1 VEDNMVFD
9 TITWLRST
17 VIKYKKG
24 VPTLLQYKLE
34 DEEMVTL
41 AQLVDALS
49 AARVDEAV
57 QNYKDG
63 KDNGYT

>member
-1 VEDNMVFD
+1 MVFD

-34 DEEMVTL
+34 DEEMITL

-49 AARVDEAV
+49 AARLEEALENNKYNRG
-57 QNYKDG
+57 QE
-63 KDNGYT
+63 

>member
-1 VEDNMVFD
+1 MVFD
-9 TITWLRST
+9 TITWLKSA
-17 VIKYKKG
+17 VIKYEKG

-34 DEEMVTL
+34 DEEMITL

-49 AARVDEAV
+49 AARVDEAIK
-57 QNYKDG
+57 NYKDG